1 MFPGVFDECLNT
13 KSNDGSIHGKYC
25 RILIRK
31 LVTGG
36 GGGGDGGGGGGAGVG
51 GGRGGG
57 GAGRGLHM
65 WKPVLQQRVGMM
77 PIIINSGTGNGTE
90 LIYGTCMPDACTA
103 RQLEE
108 SLLQEYAANDY
119 KIESVT
125 CQPDEIWSTFTAGD
139 IVYTTLVSV
148 LVLLVL
154 VAGIIDMY
162 IEKTNNTSLAQ
173 GGVRFLLPFSLYT
186 NTRKLFDFCDEKPG
200 VISCVHGI
208 KVLSMTWVVYG
219 HQQSIPYPFF
229 FNTNGIWKKINGF
242 LYQVIAGS
250 YPSVDTFFL
259 VGGLLLSYTVFKQLN
274 NAVKFNIILFYLHRL
289 IRLIPSIGMVAG
301 MYATVAHFFVAGPS
315 AENWHYW
322 QKGCQKIWWRDV
334 FFLDNFLPDP
344 ISPDAAGNCMDQC
357 WYLAVDS
364 QLYLV
369 SPLILLP
376 LYYYSTVG
384 SVWFYLLSL
393 ASVFIPAG
401 IIYHNDLPPAS
412 VLDDP
417 KSDEY
422 INLVYLM
429 PWCRAGPWLVGIWLG
444 YLIYNQGS
452 KKATLEKWQVVAG
465 WTAAVITGFLV
476 VFGIWSYNTVPP
488 MVEYDV
494 VTQVVYGGLHR
505 YAWACAVAWVIY
517 ASHNG
522 YGGLVNEFLSHP
534 VWQPLSRLTFTLY
547 LVALTLQNLISYN
560 SKIPYYF
567 THLNKVIETVGAL
580 VISGLLASVVYL
592 TVEAPIIGL
601 ERCLLTPPDRTRKTP
616 EDESTL
622 SGQDNLA
629 FKTETEDSVGVNTDL
644 GSPDEV

>member
-1 MFPGVFDECLNT
+1 
-13 KSNDGSIHGKYC
+13 
-25 RILIRK
+25 
-31 LVTGG
+31 
-36 GGGGDGGGGGGAGVG
+36 
-51 GGRGGG
+51 
-57 GAGRGLHM
+57 
-65 WKPVLQQRVGMM
+65 
-77 PIIINSGTGNGTE
+77 
-90 LIYGTCMPDACTA
+90 
-103 RQLEE
+103 
-108 SLLQEYAANDY
+108 
-119 KIESVT
+119 
-125 CQPDEIWSTFTAGD
+125 
-139 IVYTTLVSV
+139 
-148 LVLLVL
+148 
-154 VAGIIDMY
+154 
-162 IEKTNNTSLAQ
+162 
-173 GGVRFLLPFSLYT
+173 
-186 NTRKLFDFCDEKPG
+186 
-200 VISCVHGI
+200 
-208 KVLSMTWVVYG
+208 
-219 HQQSIPYPFF
+219 
-229 FNTNGIWKKINGF
+229 
-242 LYQVIAGS
+242 
-250 YPSVDTFFL
+250 
-259 VGGLLLSYTVFKQLN
+259 
-274 NAVKFNIILFYLHRL
+274 
-289 IRLIPSIGMVAG
+289 
-301 MYATVAHFFVAGPS
+301 
-315 AENWHYW
+315 
-322 QKGCQKIWWRDV
+322 
-334 FFLDNFLPDP
+334 
-344 ISPDAAGNCMDQC
+344 
-357 WYLAVDS
+357 
-364 QLYLV
+364 
-369 SPLILLP
+369 
-376 LYYYSTVG
+376 
-384 SVWFYLLSL
+384 
-393 ASVFIPAG
+393 
-401 IIYHNDLPPAS
+401 
-412 VLDDP
+412 
-417 KSDEY
+417 
-422 INLVYLM
+422 M